1 MVAKM
6 LSDFEPDLGIK
17 RVLRHRES
25 KAYFKHGSWTHRAED
40 ADSFEDVVQVAETCV
55 RYGLSD
61 VEMALRLEAGNCDV
75 FCTRIR

>member
-1 MVAKM
+1 MAAKK
-6 LSDFEPDLGIK
+6 FEAFGSDLGIK

-25 KAYFKHGSWTHRAED
+25 KAYFKDGAWTGNAEE
-40 ADSFEDVVQVAETCV
+40 ADNFEDGVQVAEACV

-61 VEMALRLEAGNCDV
+61 VEMALRFQMANCDV